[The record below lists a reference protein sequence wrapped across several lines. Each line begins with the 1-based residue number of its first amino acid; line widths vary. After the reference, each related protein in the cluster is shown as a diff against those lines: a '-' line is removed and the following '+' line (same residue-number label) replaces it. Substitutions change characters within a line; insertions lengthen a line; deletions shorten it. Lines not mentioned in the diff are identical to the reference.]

1 MPGSRPCQPSSGC
14 SASGVGRRDVGFLAF
29 AVGEDAGLWFDALGV
44 HVRGRLDDRQQLRHL
59 PGDTLRGLLVQPLL
73 FGGSGL
79 QLLGRLGE
87 HPGFL
92 FGVEGVALRFPLQV
106 DAGLVVLDVA
116 GRVAIQVADIEARP
130 GFLAVL
136 LAFDA
141 DAVLVA
147 CLLYT
152 SDAAD
157 E

>member
-1 MPGSRPCQPSSGC
+1 VKTP
-14 SASGVGRRDVGFLAF
+14 
-29 AVGEDAGLWFDALGV
+29 GLWLDALGL
-44 HVRGRLDDRQQLRHL
+44 HVRGRLGNGQQLRHL

-73 FGGSGL
+73 LGSAGL

-92 FGVEGVALRFPLQV
+92 LGVEGVALRLPLQV

-116 GRVAIQVADIEARP
+116 GRVAIQVADIEARS

-141 DAVLVA
+141 DAVLLAVHDR
-147 CLLYT
+147 
-152 SDAAD
+152 DARRSRHSRSSAAPRRTRPSASSPGLAGRGRSRASSA
-157 E
+157 